1 MALKTYNRAPYYDDF
16 DQTKNYMRIL
26 FRPGYSVQA
35 RELTQMQ
42 TAIQAQIDR
51 FGRHVFKEGSPVI
64 GGLATLDT
72 RFAYVK
78 LSSDGLSESGDGA
91 DPDNFYTS
99 LIGSI
104 VTGGTSGIT
113 ATVLDATPYSGPNEP
128 LTIFVKYTSA
138 GDDNVTQFFLA
149 GETLTSDDPE
159 SHTVTVAALE
169 TDPVGYG
176 SRVSVSEGA
185 YFVAGN
191 FVYNSAE
198 SIILEKYTSDANAR
212 IVYIVHEDVV
222 GSAMDSTLKDNAAGS
237 PNDSA
242 PGADR
247 YSITLELA
255 KQPLDLADRDEANI
269 IQLLLVKHGKV
280 QAAVRTEYSEL
291 GDILAKRTYEE
302 SGNYTVRPFQINI
315 KEYLNDGTNGGQ
327 YTTAELRALYPSQFT
342 GATELIK
349 NAAAN
354 AFGDAR
360 LAVGLE
366 PSVAYVNGYRI
377 QLEDTAYVPVEK
389 ARDEDT
395 LAEQSFAAVYKNY
408 IDVNSTVGLPDIVG
422 FTPLELRKSDNT
434 LIGSARAR
442 SFKRVS
448 GSTYRLYLFDVL
460 LSGGYAYS
468 DIAKVYHS
476 YGTLDPFSANV
487 VSSSLGAAPNSMLF
501 RLPVNNVKT
510 IKPESTIRTV
520 YDARIKKHATVTGSS
535 TSISLTARAGDTF
548 ANIFESDWIAIN
560 EANGS
565 IVTITDITANGA
577 YTTATVTFSGLSS
590 GAVTIIVP
598 VRRALYTQRTKTYYT
613 NGEKTIAGTPNLVA
627 NGYDSLGQT
636 DVLRVKG
643 VYMSADFTTAPD
655 IAVNPNIVD
664 RYILDNG
671 QRDNMYDIARLQLK
685 PGASAPTGRIT
696 VTYDYFT
703 HGSGDYFSVDS
714 YTASFGDYENIPS
727 FQSSLGM
734 VQLRDVLDFRPTRS
748 LVDTDF
754 SSPGAPIDP
763 ESTISADI
771 VYYMPRIDKIFVNK
785 NGQFGVVKGI
795 SSTNPVAPED
805 PKDAMVLYVLR
816 LGAYTFNAADTIP
829 SMVDNKRYTMR
840 DIGKIEKR
848 VSKLEYYTS
857 LSLLEKDTV
866 GTQIFDGANVRYK
879 NGFVVDSFYGHN
891 VGAITDPDYTVSMDK
906 ATGKLRPMF
915 YEDNA
920 RLILNSNT
928 NLRQTGSL
936 LTLNYYQTNAIV
948 QPYASTSEYINPYNV
963 FNWTGDLTLSPN
975 TDEWKETKRAPDVVI
990 DQTGIYDTLV
1000 SMLDQTGAIGT
1011 VWNEWQTNWSGTE
1024 QVSDISTKLYNGNP
1038 LISVADIST
1047 TITTTTTAQQSR
1059 NGVRTSIVP
1068 DTVITDMGDKVVEIN
1083 FVPFIRSRKIYFK
1096 ATRLKPNT
1104 KMYAFFDGINMAD
1117 YVRDESGTGNDGFVK
1132 YADRTDVENY
1142 LNSPNHPNGSTDLI
1156 TDGTGT
1162 LVGSFVIPNTSTLK
1176 FKTGPR
1182 IFRLTNSSTNKKNPD
1197 TNAETQYFA
1206 QGTMNTIEHSVV
1218 STRVPQINRT
1228 QVNDQKVT
1236 VDRSAN
1242 TTTDTFYRWN
1252 IPTFTQP
1259 TPDPLPTPAPTP
1271 TPPVTPVD
1279 PIVPDPV
1286 IPDWTPPV
1294 DPVEP
1299 TPGEV
1304 TRQNWEDQFGS
1315 PYIDPLAQSF
1325 MINSPQ
1331 GAFVTSLDLFFAQ
1344 KDDEVPVTVQI
1355 RVMVNGAPTQTVVPF
1370 SQVTMPAVDIN
1381 VTETATVP
1389 TTFTFESPVYL
1400 MQGVEYCFVVLSN
1413 SDKPKIY
1420 ISELGEYDVTE
1431 PSFRITKQPYDGVMF
1446 KSANASTW
1454 TPEQTK
1460 DIKFTLRRAA
1470 FAQTGTAEF
1479 VNAPLP
1485 SATLSNPI
1493 QTTVGSGVVR
1503 VLHKN
1508 HGHFAGS
1515 SKVTFSGIEENNGSG
1530 SGTLNGLSI
1539 SALNTTHTVVAVEI
1553 DSYTI
1558 SIAGSASS
1566 TGRAG
1571 GISVRATENKTFNV
1585 LHPIIQQSIIP
1596 ATDINWQAKV
1606 TSGESLSG
1614 QGDPHNVSSYIDIK
1628 VNDNT
1633 FFNFPQ
1639 TIVSQPNVSPT
1650 SLLSGSEPYSIYFK
1664 GTLTTALE
1672 NISPVIDLDR
1682 VSVVTVANRIDN
1694 PAASAEAGVSNAVN
1708 NFIEETEPS
1717 GGSRLSKYITRK
1729 IELNDPAT
1737 SLHIYTLV
1745 NQPTGAGIEL
1755 FYKTLP
1761 NGSDAKFEDLPWIG
1775 HATIANAGVSPD
1787 NPIPTTDNAN
1797 DYTEAQYNILDMA
1810 EFSAFAVKITFT
1822 AQNSSAVPTCRDFRA
1837 IAST

>member
-1 MALKTYNRAPYYDDF
+1 
-16 DQTKNYMRIL
+16 MRIL

-72 RFAYVK
+72 QFAYVK
-78 LSSDGLSESGDGA
+78 LESGGSP
-91 DPDNFYTS
+91 DPDNFYAS
-99 LIGSI
+99 LIGTT
-104 VTGGTSGIT
+104 VTGSDSGIT
-113 ATVLDATPYSGPNEP
+113 ATVLDATPPVGDDP

-138 GDDNVTQFFLA
+138 GDNNVTQFFLA
-149 GETLTSDDPE
+149 GETLTSNDAE
-159 SHTVTVAALE
+159 SHTVIVAALE
-169 TDPVGYG
+169 TNPVGYG
-176 SRVSVSEGA
+176 TRVSVSEGA

-191 FVYNSAE
+191 FVYNAPE
-198 SIILEKYTSDANAR
+198 SIILEKYTADANAR
-212 IVYIVHEDVV
+212 IVYIVHEETI
-222 GSAMDSTLKDNAAGS
+222 GSAMDPTLKDNAAGS

-280 QAAVRTEYSEL
+280 QSAVRTEYSEL

-342 GATELIK
+342 GATEEIK

-395 LAEQSFAAVYKNY
+395 LAEQSFAAIYKNY
-408 IDVNSTVGLPDIVG
+408 IDVNGTVGLPDIVG

-442 SFKRVS
+442 SFKWVT
-448 GSTYRLYLFDVL
+448 GTTYRLYLFDVL

-548 ANIFESDWIAIN
+548 ANTFETDWIAIN

-577 YTTATVTFSGLSS
+577 STTATVTFSGLSS

-643 VYMSADFTTAPD
+643 VYMSSGFGSADFTDA
-655 IAVNPNIVD
+655 PNIVD

-685 PGASAPTGRIT
+685 PGAAAPTGRIK

-763 ESTISADI
+763 DSTISADI

-1024 QVSDISTKLYNGNP
+1024 QVSDTTTKLYNGNP

-1068 DTVITDMGDKVVEIN
+1068 DTVTTDMGDKVVEIN

-1117 YVRDESGTGNDGFVK
+1117 YVRNESGTGNDGFVK
-1132 YADRTDVENY
+1132 YAERTDVENY

-1156 TDGTGT
+1156 TDDTGT

-1242 TTTDTFYRWN
+1242 TTTDTYYRWN

-1279 PIVPDPV
+1279 PIIPDPV

-1294 DPVEP
+1294 EVIVP

-1381 VTETATVP
+1381 VTDTATIP

-1413 SDKPKIY
+1413 SDKHKIY
-1420 ISELGEYDVTE
+1420 ISELGEYDVTQ

-1508 HGHFAGS
+1508 HGHFAES
-1515 SKVTFSGIEENNGSG
+1515 QSKVTFSGIEENDGSG
-1530 SGTLNGLSI
+1530 SGTLNGLSV
-1539 SALNTTHTVVAVEI
+1539 SALNTTHDIIDVEI

-1558 SIAGSASS
+1558 SIAGGSASK

-1571 GISVRATENKTFNV
+1571 GTSVRATENKTFNV

-1596 ATDINWQAKV
+1596 ATNINWKARV

-1633 FFNFPQ
+1633 FFNSPQ
-1639 TIVSQPNVSPT
+1639 TIVSQPHVSPT
-1650 SLLSGSEPYSIYFK
+1650 SILSNSELHSMYFE

-1694 PAASAEAGVSNAVN
+1694 PAASATPGVSNAVN

-1761 NGSDAKFEDLPWIG
+1761 NGSDAKFDDLPWIG
-1775 HATIANAGVSPD
+1775 HASIANAGVSPD
-1787 NPIPTTDNAN
+1787 NPIPTTDNPN

>member
-78 LSSDGLSESGDGA
+78 LESGGTP

-99 LIGSI
+99 LIGTT

-113 ATVLDATPYSGPNEP
+113 ATVLDATPPVGSDP
-128 LTIFVKYTSA
+128 LTLFVKYTSTA
-138 GDDNVTQFFLA
+138 TLGVYDGITQFFLA
-149 GETLTSDDPE
+149 GEILTSDDAE
-159 SHTVTVAALE
+159 SHAVTVAALE

-176 SRVSVSEGA
+176 CRVSVSEGA

-191 FVYNSAE
+191 FVYNAAE
-198 SIILEKYTSDANAR
+198 SIILEKYTTDANAR
-212 IVYIVHEDVV
+212 VVYIVHEDVV
-222 GSAMDSTLKDNAAGS
+222 GSAMDPTLKDNAAGS

-247 YSITLELA
+247 YSITLELHQ
-255 KQPLDLADRDEANI
+255 QPIELADRDEANI
-269 IQLLLVKHGKV
+269 IQLLLVEHGKV
-280 QAAVRTEYSEL
+280 RAAVRTQYSEL

-327 YTTAELRALYPSQFT
+327 YTASEITAKIPDFGT
-342 GATELIK
+342 D
-349 NAAAN
+349 AN
-354 AFGDAR
+354 ATAYGDRR

-395 LAEQSFAAVYKNY
+395 LAEQSFAATYKNY
-408 IDVNSTVGLPDIVG
+408 IDVNSTVGLPDIVE
-422 FTPLELRKSDNT
+422 FTPLQLRKSDNT

-442 SFKRVS
+442 SFKWVS
-448 GSTYRLYLFDVL
+448 GTTYRLYLFDVL

-476 YGTLDPFSANV
+476 YGSLDAFSANV

-520 YDARIKKHATVTGSS
+520 YDARIKKHATVTTSS
-535 TSISLTARAGDTF
+535 TTISLTARTGDTF
-548 ANIFESDWIAIN
+548 ANTIESDWIAIN

-565 IVTITDITANGA
+565 IVTIADITPNGA
-577 YTTATVTFSGLSS
+577 LTTATITFSGLSS

-598 VRRALYTQRTKTYYT
+598 VTRALYTQRTKTYYT
-613 NGEKTIAGTPNLVA
+613 NGAVTIPGTPNLVA

-685 PGASAPTGRIT
+685 PGASAPTGRIR

-748 LVDTDF
+748 LAGTDF

-763 ESTISADI
+763 DSTISADI

-785 NGQFGVVKGI
+785 DGQFGVVKGI

-866 GTQIFDGANVRYK
+866 GTQIFDGASVRYK

-948 QPYASTSEYINPYNV
+948 QPYASSSEYINPYNV

-1011 VWNEWQTNWSGTE
+1011 VWNEWQTNWSGSE
-1024 QVSDISTKLYNGNP
+1024 QVSDTTTKLYNGNP

-1068 DTVITDMGDKVVEIN
+1068 DTITTDMGDKVVEIN

-1104 KMYAFFDGINMAD
+1104 KMYAFFDGINMAS
-1117 YVRDESGTGNDGFVK
+1117 YVRDESGTSNDGFVK
-1132 YADRTDVENY
+1132 YSDRTDVENY
-1142 LNSPNHPNGSTDLI
+1142 LDAPSHPGVATDLI
-1156 TDGTGT
+1156 TDDTGT

-1182 IFRLTNSSTNKKNPD
+1182 IFRLTNSSDNKKNPD
-1197 TNAETQYFA
+1197 TSAETQYFA

-1236 VDRSAN
+1236 VDRSSN
-1242 TTTDTFYRWN
+1242 TSTEQFYRWN
-1252 IPTFTQP
+1252 IPTFTDP
-1259 TPDPLPTPAPTP
+1259 TPDPLPPAAPPPAPP
-1271 TPPVTPVD
+1271 TPPVD

-1299 TPGEV
+1299 VIGE
-1304 TRQNWEDQFGS
+1304 RGRFSWEDDFNA
-1315 PYIDPLAQSF
+1315 PAYIDPLAQSF
-1325 MINSPQ
+1325 MIDSRQ
-1331 GAFVTSLDLFFAQ
+1331 GAFVTSLDLYFAA
-1344 KDDEVPVTVQI
+1344 KDDEVPVTIQI
-1355 RVMVNGAPTQTVVPF
+1355 RVMVNGAPTPTVVPF

-1413 SDKPKIY
+1413 SNKPKIF
-1420 ISELGEYDVTE
+1420 ISELGEYDVTA

-1470 FAQTGTAEF
+1470 FAQTGTATF
-1479 VNAPLP
+1479 VNAPTP

-1493 QTTVGSGVVR
+1493 QTTLSSGIVR

-1515 SKVTFSGIEENNGSG
+1515 SKVTFSGIEENDGSG
-1530 SGTLNGLSI
+1530 TGTLNGLSI
-1539 SALNTTHTVVAVEI
+1539 SALNTTHDIDDVEI

-1558 SIAGSASS
+1558 SITGGSASK

-1571 GISVRATENKTFNV
+1571 GTSVRATENKTFNV

-1596 ATDINWQAKV
+1596 ATNINWKAKV

-1614 QGDPHNVSSYIDIK
+1614 QGDPHNVSEYIDVK
-1628 VNDNT
+1628 VNDNIY
-1633 FFNFPQ
+1633 FNSPQ
-1639 TIVSQPNVSPT
+1639 TIVSQPHVSPT
-1650 SLLSGSEPYSIYFK
+1650 SILSNSEQYSMYFE

-1694 PAASAEAGVSNAVN
+1694 PAASATPGVSNAVN
-1708 NFIEETEPS
+1708 NFIAETESS

-1761 NGSDAKFEDLPWIG
+1761 NGSDAKFEDLAWIG

-1787 NPIPTTDNAN
+1787 NPIPTTDNSN

>member
-1 MALKTYNRAPYYDDF
+1 MALKIYNRAPYYDDF

-78 LSSDGLSESGDGA
+78 LESGGSP
-91 DPDNFYTS
+91 DPDNFYAS
-99 LIGSI
+99 LIGTT

-113 ATVLDATPYSGPNEP
+113 ARVLDATPPVGDDP

-149 GETLTSDDPE
+149 GETLTSNDAE
-159 SHTVTVAALE
+159 SHTVIVAALE
-169 TDPVGYG
+169 TNPVGYG
-176 SRVSVSEGA
+176 TRVSVSEGA

-198 SIILEKYTSDANAR
+198 SIILEKYTADANAR
-212 IVYIVHEDVV
+212 IVYIVHEDTV
-222 GSAMDSTLKDNAAGS
+222 GSAMDPTLKDNAAGS

-255 KQPLDLADRDEANI
+255 QQSLDLADRNEANI

-280 QAAVRTEYSEL
+280 QSAVRTEYSEL

-327 YTTAELRALYPSQFT
+327 YTASEI
-342 GATELIK
+342 ATNITDFGID
-349 NAAAN
+349 AN
-354 AFGDAR
+354 ATAYGDRR

-395 LAEQSFAAVYKNY
+395 LNNQSFAAVYNNY
-408 IDVNSTVGLPDIVG
+408 IDVNTVIGLPDIVNFG
-422 FTPLELRKSDNT
+422 QLQLRKSDNT

-448 GSTYRLYLFDVL
+448 GSTYRIYLFDVL

-476 YGTLDPFSANV
+476 YGALSSGSPILDPFSANV
-487 VSSSLGAAPNSMLF
+487 VSLSLGSAPNSMLF

-510 IKPESTIRTV
+510 VKPGATIETV
-520 YDARIKKHATVTGSS
+520 YDVRIKQSVHATAGS
-535 TSISLTARAGDTF
+535 TTLTLVRGGDTF
-548 ANIFESDWIAIN
+548 ANTSASDWIAIN
-560 EANGS
+560 EDDGS
-565 IVTITDITANGA
+565 LVTISGITTITASS
-577 YTTATVTFSGLSS
+577 ATLTFSG
-590 GAVTIIVP
+590 VTTADITVIVP
-598 VRRALYTQRTKTYYT
+598 VTRANYTQRTKTYYT

-643 VYMSADFTTAPD
+643 VYMSSGFGSADFTDA
-655 IAVNPNIVD
+655 PNIVD

-685 PGASAPTGRIT
+685 PGAAAPTGRIK

-763 ESTISADI
+763 GSTIMADI

-1024 QVSDISTKLYNGNP
+1024 QVSDTTTKLYNGNP

-1068 DTVITDMGDKVVEIN
+1068 DTVTTDMGDKVVEIN

-1117 YVRDESGTGNDGFVK
+1117 YVRNESGTGNDGFVK
-1132 YADRTDVENY
+1132 YAERTDVENY

-1156 TDGTGT
+1156 TDDTGT

-1206 QGTMNTIEHSVV
+1206 QGVMNTIEHSVV

-1242 TTTDTFYRWN
+1242 TTTETYYHWN
-1252 IPTFTQP
+1252 IPTFTDP
-1259 TPDPLPTPAPTP
+1259 TPDPLPPPAPTP
-1271 TPPVTPVD
+1271 TPPEPPVD
-1279 PIVPDPV
+1279 PIIPDPV
-1286 IPDWTPPV
+1286 IPDWTPPEEV
-1294 DPVEP
+1294 IFPQ
-1299 TPGEV
+1299 PGEV
-1304 TRQNWEDQFGS
+1304 TRRIWEDQFGS

-1381 VTETATVP
+1381 VTDTATIP

-1413 SDKPKIY
+1413 SDKHKIY
-1420 ISELGEYDVTE
+1420 ISELGEYDVTQ

-1470 FAQTGTAEF
+1470 FAQTGTATF

-1485 SATLSNPI
+1485 AATLSNPI

-1515 SKVTFSGIEENNGSG
+1515 SKVTFSGIEENGGSG

-1596 ATDINWQAKV
+1596 ATDINWKAKV

-1633 FFNFPQ
+1633 FFNSPQ
-1639 TIVSQPNVSPT
+1639 TIVSQPNVSPI
-1650 SLLSGSEPYSIYFK
+1650 SLLSGSEPYSIYFQ

-1694 PAASAEAGVSNAVN
+1694 PAASATPGVSNAVN

-1761 NGSDAKFEDLPWIG
+1761 NGSDAKFDDLPWIG
-1775 HATIANAGVSPD
+1775 HASIANAGVSPD
-1787 NPIPTTDNAN
+1787 NPIPTTDNPN